1 MKNKDKWVSWLGL
14 ILAYASVF
22 IYIYANVLKE

>member
-22 IYIYANVLKE
+22 IYIYVNVLKE